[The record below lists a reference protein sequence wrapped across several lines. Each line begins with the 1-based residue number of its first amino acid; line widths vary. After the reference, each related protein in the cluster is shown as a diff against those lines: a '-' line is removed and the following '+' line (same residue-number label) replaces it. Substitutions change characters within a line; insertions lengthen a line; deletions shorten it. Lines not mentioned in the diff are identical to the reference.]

1 MKAINKT
8 YFNLDD
14 PNMPSTVQWDMADD
28 FDNVVIPELV
38 TMTDLGDK
46 SDLINMV
53 NKAVRDYEKSL

>member
-14 PNMPSTVQWDMADD
+14 STLPSSVKWDMADED
-28 FDNVVIPELV
+28 DNIVIPELV
-38 TMTDLGDK
+38 TTTDLGDK

>member
-14 PNMPSTVQWDMADD
+14 PNMPSTVQWDMADED
-28 FDNVVIPELV
+28 DNIVIPELV
-38 TMTDLGDK
+38 TMTDIGDK

>member
-14 PNMPSTVQWDMADD
+14 PNMPSTVQWDMADED
-28 FDNVVIPELV
+28 DNIVIPELV
-38 TMTDLGDK
+38 TMTDIGDK

-53 NKAVRDYEKSL
+53 NKAIRDYEKSL

>member
-8 YFNLDD
+8 YYNLDD
-14 PNMPSTVQWDMADD
+14 PDMPKSVMWDMADED
-28 FDNVVIPELV
+28 DNIVIPELV
-38 TMTDLGDK
+38 TMTDIGDK